1 MLSRTRILL
10 IMTEWLPEVAKA
22 IKEQI
27 MENLTALARGECH
40 VSLKVYNKFLMFS

>member
-1 MLSRTRILL
+1 MLSRTRILF

-27 MENLTALARGECH
+27 MENLTALPRGGMSCIFK
-40 VSLKVYNKFLMFS
+40 SLQ